1 MADGFAIPK
10 ELEGILNAMSDGVW
24 VCDSTPKLIWINRA
38 CEELNDIR
46 REEVVGRRVNELRE
60 NRNFDHDVTSLVMAR
75 KKPVAINQKVRSGR
89 TLLVNGVPV
98 FGEDGEVA
106 YIVGTERDLTELN
119 ELRSELYESKELTKK
134 INSELLALRMKEL
147 RLSDIVVSSEAME
160 RVLDTALKVAGF
172 DSTVLL
178 TGPSG
183 TGKSLIAK
191 LIHQASQRRRKPF
204 LSLNAGAIPSALIE
218 AELFGYAAGAFTGAA
233 KGGKP
238 GLLQAADGGTLFL
251 DEVGELPPE
260 VQVKLL
266 TFLDTQH
273 FIPVGDTKVREV
285 DVRLVTATNRDLSAM
300 VADRTFREDLWFRL
314 NVVPISI
321 PSLKDR
327 RDDIAPLVHSYLA
340 ALSKKHGVTK
350 TVSPEALNILH
361 KHQYPGNVRELFN
374 ILERSFVLSDGM
386 SIDVSD
392 LPPEIQA
399 LSGMASGYGGQL
411 KDVMENFEGDFV
423 RSIAA
428 GCSRQVDL
436 ADRLGIS
443 QASVARLLKKH
454 RISLSRTEYKTE
466 DIQI

>member
-46 REEVVGRRVNELRE
+46 REEVIGRHVNELRE
-60 NRNFDHDVTSLVMAR
+60 NRNFDHDVTSLVMAH

-98 FGEDGEVA
+98 FDEDGEVA

-134 INSELLALRMKEL
+134 INNELLALRMKEL

-300 VADRTFREDLWFRL
+300 VANRTFREDLWFRL

-392 LPPEIQA
+392 LPLEIQA

-454 RISLSRTEYKTE
+454 RISLSRSEYKSE
-466 DIQI
+466 NIQT